1 MALLTNLLKVATGLA
16 SGLNGAAKSITSSGA
31 GQTLTPQSVKAVS
44 STGGLSA
51 GGNLN
56 AGKGPVAASTASPS
70 QVLQKTVG
78 QSVSA
83 PQTVSAPATSVSPVM
98 RSSSRATSSAPT
110 STAQPTVNTGLDD
123 NGEIDWSKK
132 LTEGMSSGADSAT
145 IQAYLDG
152 RNAKIAAA
160 GGALDQYLDDPISIA
175 AQAYIKGHA
184 QPTYPV
190 TFDSYQDLYD
200 QGGYAAAEAKQQELL
215 KAQMAQLENYYGGQR
230 GDITSSAEEQARQAY
245 IAYMQSLNT
254 MPQAMAASGY
264 SGGLADSQ
272 RLALDLGYQNNRRE
286 ILQSRDTALND
297 LTTALNDARLQTTVE
312 GVQAQGELMRDAI
325 SAYQSWANQ
334 QNSFAN
340 QDFWT
345 RYGYDQQAALQTAQ
359 GQQSLANQL
368 ALLEAQ
374 QKYQGQQQDTSKVLE
389 SAQTLAASGD
399 YSALGAYYGWTQEQ
413 IDAMNNF
420 FKEQQNLSQ
429 NKVLESA
436 QILASGG
443 DYSALGAYYG
453 WTPEQISAMNAYFQ
467 RQQATASKSSG
478 SVYNSSKVSSPSDPY
493 TWLAN
498 QGVTDE
504 GKAYGLLLAKGY
516 SSTEAL
522 NVAKYY
528 VDMLQGEPELPEPV
542 NAGIPD
548 GNFTGLRQAIH
559 YALQEGDL
567 DKALGFAQ
575 GDWDKLSDSQKAL
588 LVDFFKGR
596 GYELT
601 A

>member
-1 MALLTNLLKVATGLA
+1 MALLNNLLKIATGMA
-16 SGLNGAAKSITSSGA
+16 SGLNGMARSTTGSGVS
-31 GQTLTPQSVKAVS
+31 QTLTPQSVKPAS

-56 AGKGPVAASTASPS
+56 AGKGPVVASTASPS
-70 QVLQKTVG
+70 QVLQQTVAG
-78 QSVSA
+78 QVGGTKSVS
-83 PQTVSAPATSVSPVM
+83 SAPAASVAPVM
-98 RSSSRATSSAPT
+98 KSSSRATTPA
-110 STAQPTVNTGLDD
+110 STATAQQAVGAGLDD

-175 AQAYIKGHA
+175 AQAYIKGHT

-200 QGGYAAAEAKQQELL
+200 RGGYAAAEAKQQELL

-325 SAYQSWANQ
+325 SAYQNWANQ

-359 GQQSLANQL
+359 GQQSLDNQL

-374 QKYQGQQQDTSKVLE
+374 QKYQGQQQDVSKTLE
-389 SAQTLAASGD
+389 SAQALAASGD

-413 IDAMNNF
+413 IDAMNTY
-420 FKEQQNLSQ
+420 FKEQQALSQ
-429 NKVLESA
+429 NKALESA
-436 QILASGG
+436 QILAGGG

-467 RQQATASKSSG
+467 RQQATASRSSG
-478 SVYNSSKVSSPSDPY
+478 SNGTKVSSPSDPY
-493 TWLAN
+493 AWLAN

-504 GKAYGLLLAKGY
+504 GKAYGLLLARGY

-522 NVAKYY
+522 NVARYY
-528 VDMLQGEPELPEPV
+528 VDMLQGEPELPETV
-542 NAGIPD
+542 NEGIPD
-548 GNFTGLRQAIH
+548 GNFNGLRQAIH

-588 LVDFFKGR
+588 LVDFFNGR
-596 GYELT
+596 GYKLAE
-601 A
+601 